1 MEEKTSKEE
10 LSRAAQA
17 SVAQDA
23 AGDKV
28 PRDPDL
34 TRTCCGSPIR
44 RNWLDSGTLSG
55 RPCSLPSGAA
65 PAVAELPT
73 EAWPS

>member
-28 PRDPDL
+28 RLDPDV
-34 TRTCCGSPIR
+34 TRTCCGSTIAPQLAR
-44 RNWLDSGTLSG
+44 RRDPLGDTEFVTIWRCPRCG
-55 RPCSLPSGAA
+55 RL
-65 PAVAELPT
+65 T
-73 EAWPS
+73 D